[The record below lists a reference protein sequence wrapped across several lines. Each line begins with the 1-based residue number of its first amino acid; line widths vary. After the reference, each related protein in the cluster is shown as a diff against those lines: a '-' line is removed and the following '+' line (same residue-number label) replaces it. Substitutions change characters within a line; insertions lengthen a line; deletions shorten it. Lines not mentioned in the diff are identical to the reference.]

1 MPYRIIIIFCLAL
14 TSLSLGVHPAQANT
28 ADLERRLQ
36 QQERRID
43 RLERAVESLQ
53 SRLMDEQYGE
63 TTDSG
68 SSRAPDRSA
77 IDPLVG
83 TWECTNNVFNYEIS
97 FFADGRLIQ
106 EEPFFSK
113 ARSSRWSRLSE
124 DRFVTEQGLTF
135 NMSFRS
141 NDELT
146 VNNLAGEGS
155 WACSRIK

>member
-1 MPYRIIIIFCLAL
+1 MLCRICVTVCLLCATMAL
-14 TSLSLGVHPAQANT
+14 DVLPAKADT

-53 SRLMDEQYGE
+53 SRLLDSQYG
-63 TTDSG
+63 DPANVG
-68 SSRAPDRSA
+68 SSQAQNRNT

-83 TWECTNNVFNYEIS
+83 TWECTNNVFNYDIS
-97 FFADGRLIQ
+97 FYADGRLIQ

-113 ARSSRWSRLSE
+113 AKGSRWSRLSE
-124 DRFVTEQGLTF
+124 DRFVTDRGQTF
-135 NMSFRS
+135 SMDFRS

-146 VNNLAGEGS
+146 VTDQTNRGVWE
-155 WACSRIK
+155 CSRIQ